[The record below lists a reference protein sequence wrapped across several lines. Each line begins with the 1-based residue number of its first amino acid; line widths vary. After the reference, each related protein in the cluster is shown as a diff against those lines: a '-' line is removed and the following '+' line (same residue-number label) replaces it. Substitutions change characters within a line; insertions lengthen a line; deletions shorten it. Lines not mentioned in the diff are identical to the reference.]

1 MPRFLF
7 FDINEA
13 IIDELKKKFHDN
25 EEDNNDIDFAV
36 GEIQNI
42 SRSHHIDAVVS
53 PANSFGFMDG
63 GIDRV
68 YMIMFDDIEN
78 TVKTFVKN
86 HGVPNSVGNNHIPI
100 GSAFVVPIKYLYG
113 HPKVIPFL
121 ISAPTMYL
129 PQSIVGTNNVYY
141 AFLGILQLT
150 KNCRIDVTIG
160 VPGLGT
166 GVGDV
171 DPTEHAKQIYD
182 AYSDFKNS
190 TFQYEKDVIITKTNN
205 SFILNKSAC
214 PQRDV
219 ECNDPE
225 NMVDIIY

>member
-1 MPRFLF
+1 MPKILF
-7 FDINEA
+7 FDINKS
-13 IIDELKKKFHDN
+13 IIDELKIKFHDN
-25 EEDNNDIDFAV
+25 ENIDFAI

-42 SRSHHIDAVVS
+42 SRSHHIDAIVS

-86 HGVPNSVGNNHIPI
+86 HGVPNSVGNNYIPI
-100 GSAFVVPIKYLYG
+100 GSAFVVPVEYLHG
-113 HPKVIPFL
+113 HPKVIQFL

-129 PQSIVGTNNVYY
+129 PQSIVGTDNVYY
-141 AFLGILQLT
+141 SFLAILQLT
-150 KNCRIDVTIG
+150 KNWRKDVIIG

-166 GVGDV
+166 GVGAIDSV
-171 DPTEHAKQIYD
+171 EHANQIYQ
-182 AYSDFKNS
+182 AYHDFKHK
-190 TFQYEKDVIITKTNN
+190 TFSYEKDITITRTNN
-205 SFILNKSAC
+205 SYILNKAPC
-214 PQRDV
+214 MQRDL

-225 NMVDIIY
+225 NMIENL